1 LEKNN
6 QMPCMYCGSNVV
18 AYSCEKCGNSVCADH
33 LITTQNYSCKKHNI
47 LYTDAQAEQSGYKCT
62 LIPRSSCPECS
73 KELTI
78 DKLPSGQYFL
88 NCPSCTWDS
97 FNGAPKIHF
106 ITKKLVIDEG
116 MRSEL
121 IRKPE
126 ECELK
131 LKVNQGVQICPNC
144 FIQSLQSGGVTSF
157 ATIKNIYN
165 IDSRTIVQ
173 IINRLKKQ
181 KLITGQID
189 SKNQVFIYIP
199 DESRAFINDEIQN
212 NGKVSMAQISNRF
225 NVPEM
230 NALELMYEVLKEF
243 EIHGTFDKQKKNY
256 YSVDFLDKYIIKTVE
271 EKGRISIEEV
281 SDTLG
286 TSVDILKYY
295 IIELFKSQ
303 KLDAYFA
310 DSGKQIVSKNKLKSE
325 VESYSKEH
333 GLFKLT
339 DAAKQYNVA
348 VELVRKSLVALI
360 KEKRIRGLFTQKKE
374 FITEEELSNRIKSV
388 TRVYR
393 TMKLRELALK
403 IGITEIRVEET
414 LASLIS
420 RGAIYGFIDMNRR
433 EFVADQQQ
441 PTTMGPTIIPVDD
454 AEKSTGNVEVLR
466 EYDFVGGQLHFKVV
480 VKNHSDLTINAIKV
494 ILDAPSSYRKQSDI
508 LKVPVISP
516 RNSRGIDF
524 YLEPVECGISTI
536 GGTVIYKDATGTPH
550 TIHIRPKEVQIK
562 CPLVSKTLDTIEDC
576 QITIQ
581 NLPSDARAFLI
592 ADLDPKLAYRA
603 AFRAITNFDTRNV
616 TSLELP
622 DQDDYKAEAWF
633 SSEAKVTGGRI
644 ITRIAVSGKNQS
656 LEIRVWCNDPGQ
668 LTGFLAKIIELLFLE
683 INIVRKVKAEER
695 QKTLDVMS
703 ITQNLITASDFCAVR
718 YKAKDIM
725 LKLEDTYIRM
735 SRIVGSSDATISKLQ
750 YWVEK
755 LKKYDD
761 DEKIVDKEA
770 ESLMTDIEGF
780 QNVLARSLAPA

>member
-1 LEKNN
+1 
-6 QMPCMYCGSNVV
+6 MPCLYCGSNTV
-18 AYSCEKCGNSVCADH
+18 AFNCEKCGNSICVDH
-33 LITTQNYSCKKHNI
+33 LITTEYFNCKKHGI
-47 LYTDAQAEQSGYKCT
+47 KYTIAQAEQSDYRCT
-62 LIPRSSCPECS
+62 LIPKSSCPECS

-78 DKLPSGQYFL
+78 DKLPSGQYYL
-88 NCPSCTWDS
+88 NCPSCSWDS
-97 FNGAPKIHF
+97 FNGTPKIHY
-106 ITKKLVIDEG
+106 ITKKLVYDEG
-116 MRSEL
+116 IRAGL
-121 IRKPE
+121 IHKVE

-144 FIQSLQSGGVTSF
+144 FIQSLINSGTTSF

-165 IDSRTIVQ
+165 IDTQTILR
-173 IINRLKKQ
+173 IINKLKKD

-189 SKNQVFIYIP
+189 TKNQVFIHIP
-199 DESRAFINDEIQN
+199 DASRAYINDEIQEK
-212 NGKVSMAQISNRF
+212 GKISMAQIANRF
-225 NVPEM
+225 NVPED

-243 EIHGTFDKQKKNY
+243 EIHGTFNKQKKHY
-256 YSVDFLDKYIIKTVE
+256 YSVSFLNDFIMNTIE
-271 EKGRISIEEV
+271 QKGRVSIQELSEI
-281 SDTLG
+281 LG
-286 TSVDILKYY
+286 TSDDILKYY
-295 IIELFKSQ
+295 VIELFKSQ
-303 KLDAYFA
+303 QLDAYFA

-325 VESYSKEH
+325 VESYSKQY

-339 DAAKQYNVA
+339 DAAKQYIVA
-348 VELVRKSLVALI
+348 VELIRKSLVELI
-360 KEKRIRGLFTQKKE
+360 KDKKIRGLFTQKKE
-374 FITEEELSNRIKSV
+374 FITEEELSDRIKSV

-403 IGITEIRVEET
+403 IGITELRVEET

-441 PTTMGPTIIPVDD
+441 PTTMGPTTIPVDD
-454 AEKSTGNVEVLR
+454 EAVPKPESNVEVLR

-480 VKNHSDLTINAIKV
+480 VKNHTDLAVHDIKIV
-494 ILDAPSSYRKQSDI
+494 LDAPSSYRKQSDMI
-508 LKVPVISP
+508 NVPVISP

-524 YLEPVECGISTI
+524 YLEPIECGISTI
-536 GGTVIYKDATGTPH
+536 GGTVIYKDASGNPH

-562 CPLVSKTLDTIEDC
+562 CPLVTKTLDTIEDC
-576 QITIQ
+576 QIAIQ

-622 DQDDYKAEAWF
+622 ESDDYKAEAWF

-695 QKTLDVMS
+695 QRTLDVMS

-718 YKAKDIM
+718 YKAKDIL
-725 LKLEDTYIRM
+725 LKLEDTHVRM
-735 SRIVGSSDATISKLQ
+735 TRVVGNNDPTLAKIQYWIDKLQ
-750 YWVEK
+750 
-755 LKKYDD
+755 KYDEE
-761 DEKIVDKEA
+761 EKIQEKEA
-770 ESLMTDIEGF
+770 DSLIGDIEGF
-780 QNVLARSLAPA
+780 QNVLARSLALA

>member
-1 LEKNN
+1 
-6 QMPCMYCGSNVV
+6 MPCMYCGSTTI
-18 AYSCEKCGNSVCADH
+18 AYSCEKCGNQFCSDH
-33 LITTQNYSCKKHNI
+33 VITTEYYSCKKHGI
-47 LYTDAQAEQSGYKCT
+47 KYTTAQAEQSDYRCT
-62 LIPRSSCPECS
+62 LIPKSSCPDCS

-88 NCPSCTWDS
+88 NCPSCSWDS
-97 FNGAPKIHF
+97 FNGTPKIHY
-106 ITKKLVIDEG
+106 ITKKLVFDEG
-116 MRSEL
+116 SRSGL
-121 IRKPE
+121 IQRPE
-126 ECELK
+126 ECGLK
-131 LKVNQGVQICPNC
+131 LKINQGVQICSNC
-144 FIQSLQSGGVTSF
+144 FIQSLESGGVTSF

-165 IDSRTIVQ
+165 IDTRTIVR
-173 IINRLKKQ
+173 IINKLKKD

-189 SKNQVFIYIP
+189 TKNQVFIYIP
-199 DESRAFINDEIQN
+199 DDSRAYINDEIQK
-212 NGKVSMAQISNRF
+212 NGKISMLQIANRF
-225 NVPEM
+225 NVPED
-230 NALELMYEVLKEF
+230 NGLELMYEVLKEF
-243 EIHGTFDKQKKNY
+243 EIHGTFDTKKKNY
-256 YSVDFLDKYIIKTVE
+256 YSIDFLNEYIVKTVD
-271 EKGRISIEEV
+271 EKGRVSIQEM
-281 SDTLG
+281 SDILG
-286 TSVDILKYY
+286 TSVDIVKYY
-295 IIELFKSQ
+295 VIELFKSQ

-325 VESYSKEH
+325 VESYCKEH

-339 DAAKQYNVA
+339 DAAKHFNVA
-348 VELVRKSLVALI
+348 VELIRKSLVALI

-374 FITEEELSNRIKSV
+374 FITEEELSSRIKSV

-403 IGITEIRVEET
+403 LGITELRVEET

-433 EFVADQQQ
+433 EFVADRQQ
-441 PTTMGPTIIPVDD
+441 PTTMGPTVIPLDD
-454 AEKSTGNVEVLR
+454 TTQTTGSVEVLR

-480 VKNHSDLTINAIKV
+480 VKNHTDKVITDIKI

-508 LKVPVISP
+508 LKVSTISP
-516 RNSRGIDF
+516 HNSRGIDF

-536 GGTVIYKDATGTPH
+536 GGTVIYKDATGKPH

-616 TSLELP
+616 TSLELSDP
-622 DQDDYKAEAWF
+622 DDYKAEAWF

-695 QKTLDVMS
+695 QRTLDVMS

-718 YKAKDIM
+718 YKAKDIL
-725 LKLEDTYIRM
+725 LKLEDTHYRM
-735 SRIVGSSDATISKLQ
+735 SRVVGNTDPTLAKIQYWIEKLQ
-750 YWVEK
+750 
-755 LKKYDD
+755 KYDEE
-761 DEKIVDKEA
+761 EKIQEKEA
-770 ESLMTDIEGF
+770 DSLMSDIEGF
-780 QNVLARSLAPA
+780 QNTLARSLAPT

>member
-1 LEKNN
+1 DR
-6 QMPCMYCGSNVV
+6 
-18 AYSCEKCGNSVCADH
+18 CGNSVCADH
-33 LITTQNYSCKKHNI
+33 LITTSHHSCKKHGVK
-47 LYTDAQAEQSGYKCT
+47 YTTAQAEQSNFKCT
-62 LIPRSSCPECS
+62 VIPKSSCPECS

-78 DKLPSGQYFL
+78 DKLPSGQYYL
-88 NCPSCTWDS
+88 NCPSCSWDS
-97 FNGAPKIHF
+97 FNGTPKIHY
-106 ITKKLVIDEG
+106 ITKKLVFDEG
-116 MRSEL
+116 
-121 IRKPE
+121 IRAGLTPKTE
-126 ECELK
+126 ECGLK
-131 LKVNQGVQICPNC
+131 LKVIQGVQICPNC
-144 FIQSLQSGGVTSF
+144 FIQSLISGGVTSF

-165 IDSRTIVQ
+165 IDSRTIVR
-173 IINRLKKQ
+173 IINKLKKQ
-181 KLITGQID
+181 NLITGQID
-189 SKNQVFIYIP
+189 TKNQVFIYIP
-199 DESRAFINDEIQN
+199 DESRAFINDQIQE
-212 NGKVSMAQISNRF
+212 NGKISMIQIANRF
-225 NVPEM
+225 NVPED

-243 EIHGTFDKQKKNY
+243 EIHGTFDISKKFY
-256 YSVDFLDKYIIKTVE
+256 YSVSFLNSYITKTVE
-271 EKGRISIEEV
+271 EKGRVSIQEQSE
-281 SDTLG
+281 TLG

-295 IIELFKSQ
+295 VIELFKSQ

-310 DSGKQIVSKNKLKSE
+310 DSGKQIVSKNKLKLE
-325 VESYSKEH
+325 VESYSKEN
-333 GLFKLT
+333 GLFKLS
-339 DAAKQYNVA
+339 DAAKQYIVA
-348 VELVRKSLVALI
+348 VELIRKSLVSLI

-374 FITEEELSNRIKSV
+374 FITEDELSTRIKNI

-403 IGITEIRVEET
+403 LGITELRVEET

-433 EFVADQQQ
+433 EFVADRQQ
-441 PTTMGPTIIPVDD
+441 PTTMGTATIPVTDPTKP
-454 AEKSTGNVEVLR
+454 AGVTGGTNVEVLR

-480 VKNHSDLTINAIKV
+480 VKNNTELTISDIKV
-494 ILDAPSSYRKQSDI
+494 VLDSPSSYRKQSDI
-508 LKVPVISP
+508 LQVSVISP

-524 YLEPVECGISTI
+524 YLEPIECGISTI
-536 GGTVIYKDATGTPH
+536 GGTVIFKDATGKLH

-622 DQDDYKAEAWF
+622 DDDDYKAEAWF

-644 ITRIAVSGKNQS
+644 ITRIAVSGKSQS

-695 QKTLDVMS
+695 QRTLDVMS

-725 LKLEDTYIRM
+725 LKLEDTLARM
-735 SRIVGSSDATISKLQ
+735 SRVVKVSSPTLSKIQ
-750 YWVEK
+750 YWIDK
-755 LKKYDD
+755 LKKYADE
-761 DEKIVDKEA
+761 EKIEEKEA
-770 ESLMTDIEGF
+770 ESLMTDIERF

>member
-1 LEKNN
+1 L
-6 QMPCMYCGSNVV
+6 PCLYCNSTTV
-18 AYSCEKCGNSVCADH
+18 AYNCQKCGNSVCADH
-33 LITTQNYSCKKHNI
+33 LITTEYYSCKKHGI
-47 LYTDAQAEQSGYKCT
+47 KYTVAQAEQSDFRCT
-62 LIPRSSCPECS
+62 LIPKSTCPDCS

-78 DKLPSGQYFL
+78 DKLPSGQYYF
-88 NCPSCTWDS
+88 NCPSCSWDS
-97 FNGAPKIHF
+97 FNGTPKIHF
-106 ITKKLVIDEG
+106 KTKQLAMDEG
-116 MRSEL
+116 MRGGL
-121 IRKPE
+121 IKKVE
-126 ECELK
+126 ECGLK
-131 LKVNQGVQICPNC
+131 LKINQGVQICPNC
-144 FIQSLQSGGVTSF
+144 FIQSLISGGTTSF

-165 IDSRTIVQ
+165 IDSRTIVR
-173 IINRLKKQ
+173 IINKLKKQ
-181 KLITGQID
+181 NLITGQID
-189 SKNQVFIYIP
+189 TKNQIFIYIP
-199 DESRAFINDEIQN
+199 DESRAFISDQIHE
-212 NGKVSMAQISNRF
+212 NGKISMIQIANRF
-225 NVPEM
+225 NVPED
-230 NALELMYEVLKEF
+230 NALELMYEVLKKF
-243 EIHGTFDKQKKNY
+243 EIHGTFDKQKKHY
-256 YSVDFLDKYIIKTVE
+256 YSIDFLNRYITKTVE
-271 EKGRISIEEV
+271 DKGRVSIKELSE
-281 SDTLG
+281 TLG
-286 TSVDILKYY
+286 TSNDILKYY
-295 IIELFKSQ
+295 VIELFKSQ

-325 VESYSKEH
+325 VESYGKEN
-333 GLFKLT
+333 GLFKLS
-339 DAAKQYNVA
+339 DAAKQYIVA
-348 VELVRKSLVALI
+348 VELIRKSLVALI

-403 IGITEIRVEET
+403 LGITELRVEET

-433 EFVADQQQ
+433 EFVADRQQ
-441 PTTMGPTIIPVDD
+441 PTTMGPASIPVMDS
-454 AEKSTGNVEVLR
+454 STPGVVVANNVEVLR

-480 VKNHSDLTINAIKV
+480 VKNHTDLTISDIRV
-494 ILDAPSSYRKQSDI
+494 VLDAPSSYRKQSEI

-516 RNSRGIDF
+516 KNSRGIDF
-524 YLEPVECGISTI
+524 YLEPIECGISTI
-536 GGTVIYKDATGTPH
+536 GGTVIYKDATGKPH

-576 QITIQ
+576 QIAIQ

-695 QKTLDVMS
+695 QRTLDVMS

-725 LKLEDTYIRM
+725 LKLEDTYARM
-735 SRIVGSSDATISKLQ
+735 SRIVGNNDPTLSKIQ
-750 YWVEK
+750 YWIDK
-755 LKKYDD
+755 LKKYDEE
-761 DEKIVDKEA
+761 EKIQEKEA

-780 QNVLARSLAPA
+780 QNVLSRSLAPT